1 MKSKTVNVN
10 LEIKNF
16 FKKVSDFVETK
27 YLDTCKWIG
36 TASTIIGALLTACG
50 YDPENIIAFN
60 VGAVF
65 WLLASIRM
73 KDAPLMAV
81 NAGLLGIYAV
91 GAIVRLF

>member
-1 MKSKTVNVN
+1 MKSETVNVN
-10 LEIKNF
+10 LELKKF
-16 FKKVSDFVETK
+16 FNTIHTYLSEK
-27 YLDTCKWIG
+27 YLTVCKWIG
-36 TASTIIGALLTACG
+36 TASTIIGALLTSCG

-60 VGAVF
+60 LGAVF

-91 GAIVRLF
+91 GAIVRFF